1 MPTRTAG
8 NNVLALDKNGR
19 TKYGWDDDE
28 GVNKVALMAKNPD
41 TGLWE
46 DMAPPLTKTDSINNE
61 FESLISA
68 LTKQVK
74 LLNMYMALLT
84 DTEISKD
91 DIED

>member
-8 NNVLALDKNGR
+8 RNIIPVDRNNFP
-19 TKYGWDDDE
+19 KYGWDSDDE
-28 GVNKVALMAKNPD
+28 VNKVALMVKNPD
-41 TGLWE
+41 TDEWE

-61 FESLISA
+61 FESIIGA

-74 LLNMYMALLT
+74 ILNMYMALVT
-84 DTEISKD
+84 DTEITKD